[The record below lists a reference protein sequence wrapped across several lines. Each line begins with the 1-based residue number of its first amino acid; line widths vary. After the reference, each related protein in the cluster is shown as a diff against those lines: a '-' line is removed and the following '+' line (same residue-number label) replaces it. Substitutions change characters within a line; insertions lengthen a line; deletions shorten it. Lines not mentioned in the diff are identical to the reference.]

1 MRIFFILLV
10 IFVPTFSI
18 KAQTKIINT
27 YAQIIGM
34 NNGACATILSVDSPS
49 LFDIGDAVLIVQM
62 KGAFIDSSNTSSFG
76 NITAYNNVG
85 NFEFNEIVSK
95 SGSNLILKTKLI
107 KSYDVINGIV
117 QLVAVKKQKNYD
129 LNTEHS
135 CLAWNG
141 KKGGVFFI
149 DVTDSLFMNEN
160 INTTAKGFKGGEIL
174 LNSAYS
180 CNRKDYFYPST
191 RNEGGHK
198 GEGVSFLSDS
208 KIYGRGKLANGGGG
222 GNDHNC
228 GGGGGGN
235 GGSGGKGG
243 DQYYFPG
250 GPGCGIAD
258 VAPFLA
264 MGGLGGQ
271 SMDYTSNRIYLG
283 GGGGA
288 GHGNDLGEKPG
299 GIGGGINIIRAGVLI
314 GNNRNI
320 ISNGQNA
327 IECTSAF
334 AGCQD
339 DGTGGGGGGGT
350 ILMDVKNYVGL
361 INIKANGGK
370 GADVWVSKATL
381 GTRQVGCG
389 GGGGGGVICFS
400 SLAIPSG
407 TVNSVIPGLNGVN
420 PQWSNDPWGSEK
432 GANGIF
438 LTNFL
443 FPVGS
448 TSITRFAQAGNDTI
462 ICPQVGG
469 ISLPLLASGGVLYS
483 WSPSTGLSNATIANP
498 IATISNT
505 ITYVVTV
512 TDANGC
518 IDKDT
523 ITITVKPGPIDVIA
537 TPKNIS
543 GCLGKIAQLNAIG
556 TKSYLWQ
563 PSAGLDDD
571 KISNPKITI
580 SGINTYVVIGT
591 DTNGCADKD
600 TVYVTSFP
608 LPNIKVSSDNSIVD
622 CSEKA
627 VVLTA
632 SGALSYQWT
641 PAIYCETPNAAIT
654 KVRPPATTVFTVK
667 GINSN
672 GCEAEDTITVFYE
685 GKTVVKIPNA
695 FTPNDD
701 NINDKIKPI
710 IVCDFVMTEF
720 SIYNRWGN
728 NVFITNDVNQGWD
741 GKSTDGKPCELGVYY
756 YYIKGKNSKGED
768 VLLKGDITMIR

>member
-1 MRIFFILLV
+1 MKRFFILVAILGT
-10 IFVPTFSI
+10 TFSI
-18 KAQTKIINT
+18 KAQTKIINA
-27 YAQIIGM
+27 YAQILGM
-34 NNGACATILSVDSPS
+34 TNGACATILSVDSPS
-49 LFDIGDAVLIVQM
+49 LFDIGDAVLIVQI
-62 KGAFIDSSNTSSFG
+62 KGAFIDSSNTNAFG

-95 SGSNLILKTKLI
+95 SGTNLILKTKLI
-107 KSYDVINGIV
+107 KSYDIINGTV
-117 QLVAVKKQKNYD
+117 QLVAVKKRKNYD

-135 CLAWNG
+135 CLGWNG

-149 DVTDSLFMNEN
+149 DVSDSLFLNSN
-160 INTTAKGFKGGEIL
+160 INVTAKGFTGGEVL
-174 LNSAYS
+174 LSTAFS
-180 CNRKDYFYPST
+180 CNRRDYFYSSIF
-191 RNEGGHK
+191 NEGAHK
-198 GEGVSFLSDS
+198 GEGISSIS
-208 KIYGRGKLANGGGG
+208 INKIYGRGKLANGGGG

-235 GGSGGKGG
+235 GGAGGKGG
-243 DQYYFPG
+243 NQYFYPG
-250 GPGCGIAD
+250 GPGCTEVD
-258 VAPFLA
+258 VAPFIA

-271 SMDYTSNRIYLG
+271 SLDYSVNRVFLG

-288 GHGNDLGEKPG
+288 GQGNDRGEKPG
-299 GIGGGINIIRAGVLI
+299 GIGGGIVFIKCNVLI
-314 GNNRNI
+314 ANNNSI
-320 ISNGQNA
+320 IANGQNA
-327 IECTSAF
+327 IECSA
-334 AGCQD
+334 AVVGCQD
-339 DGTGGGGGGGT
+339 DGTGGGGAGGS
-350 ILMDVKNYVGL
+350 ILLDVASYIGL
-361 INIKANGGK
+361 VNVTANGGK
-370 GADVWVSKATL
+370 GADCWVSKDTKS
-381 GTRQVGCG
+381 TRQVGPG
-389 GGGGGGVICFS
+389 GGGGGGVIGFS
-400 SLAIPSG
+400 SLAIPPG
-407 TVNSVIPGLNGVN
+407 TVNSVIAGLNGVN

-432 GANGIF
+432 GSNGKL

-443 FPVGS
+443 FPEGS

-512 TDANGC
+512 TDANDC

-537 TPKNIS
+537 FPKNIT
-543 GCLGKIAQLNAIG
+543 GCLGTIAQLNAIG

-571 KISNPKITI
+571 KISNPKLTI

-600 TVYVTSFP
+600 TVYITSFP
-608 LPNIKVSSDNSIVD
+608 LPNIKISSDNSIVD

-641 PAIYCETPNAAIT
+641 PAIYCEMPNAAST

-667 GINSN
+667 GININ

-728 NVFITNDVNQGWD
+728 NVFITNDGNQGWD